1 MNGHIPQFL
10 CGLLSLPF
18 SEKLRWQ
25 NYHGKE
31 KKIIIITNL
40 PLLKISMMFFLG
52 FLNLSTFLPCSR
64 TALYINVRIFFLLFD
79 IKETF
84 INQSLGFIN
93 LLTMEGLRFQ
103 FEFL

>member
-40 PLLKISMMFFLG
+40 PLIKISMMFFLG

-64 TALYINVRIFFLLFD
+64 TALYINVRIFFCFSTL
-79 IKETF
+79 KKP
-84 INQSLGFIN
+84 
-93 LLTMEGLRFQ
+93 LLTSHSVSLIS
-103 FEFL
+103 